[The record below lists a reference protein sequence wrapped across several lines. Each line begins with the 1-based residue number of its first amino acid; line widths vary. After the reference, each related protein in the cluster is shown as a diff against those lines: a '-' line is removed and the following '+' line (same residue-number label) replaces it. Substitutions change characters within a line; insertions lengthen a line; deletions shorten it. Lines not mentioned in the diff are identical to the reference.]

1 MVIKMI
7 TIRYEKC
14 DAQGNCTYRVQIKK
28 NLICRFE
35 HNSSEGPAE
44 CLQRAA
50 DAMKLTEW
58 AEFEIMNDSK
68 GG

>member
-7 TIRYEKC
+7 TIRYERC
-14 DAQGNCTYRVQIKK
+14 DTEGNCTYRVQIKK
-28 NLICRFE
+28 RLICKFK
-35 HNSSEGPAE
+35 HNSLEGPAA
-44 CLQRAA
+44 CLQKAA
-50 DAMKLTEW
+50 EAIKLNEW

>member
-1 MVIKMI
+1 M
-7 TIRYEKC
+7 YESG
-14 DAQGNCTYRVQIKK
+14 DAQGKCTYRVQIKK
-28 NLICRFE
+28 EFICRFE
-35 HNSSEGPAE
+35 HNPSEGPAE

-50 DAMKLTEW
+50 DAMKLNDW

>member
-1 MVIKMI
+1 MIKI
-7 TIRYEKC
+7 KYESK
-14 DAQGNCTYRVQIKK
+14 DSQGTCTYRVQVNKK
-28 NLICRFE
+28 FICRFE
-35 HNSSEGPAE
+35 HNLLDGPAE

-50 DAMKLTEW
+50 DAMKLNEW

>member
-1 MVIKMI
+1 MVINMI
-7 TIRYEKC
+7 TIRNESS
-14 DAQGNCTYRVQIKK
+14 DVQGNCTYLVEINKF
-28 NLICRFE
+28 LICKFE

-44 CLQRAA
+44 CLKKAA
-50 DAMKLTEW
+50 HAMELNQW